1 MDAVNLDFFVRAAAG
16 NPGALSFC
24 VEAARHDPWLAFRA
38 IDRAIRAGVTGERLY
53 ILWNDRYH
61 RDTVSTM
68 KVLCTWDKYA
78 LQRLFEPVDPDLGFR
93 LKSFFYEEDDE
104 NGEEV

>member
-1 MDAVNLDFFVRAAAG
+1 L
-16 NPGALSFC
+16 
-24 VEAARHDPWLAFRA
+24 RHDPWLASRA

-68 KVLCTWDKYA
+68 QVLCTWDKYA
-78 LQRLFEPVDPDLGFR
+78 LQRLFEPEYLDLGR
-93 LKSFFYEEDDE
+93 LKSFFFQEDDE

>member
-1 MDAVNLDFFVRAAAG
+1 MDAVNLDFFVRAADG

-24 VEAARHDPWLAFRA
+24 IDAVQHDPWLAFRA

-53 ILWNDRYH
+53 ILWNDRHH

-68 KVLCTWDKYA
+68 QILCTWDKYA
-78 LQRLFEPVDPDLGFR
+78 LRRLFEPVDPDMGFR

-104 NGEEV
+104 NG

>member
-24 VEAARHDPWLAFRA
+24 VEAVRLDPWLAFRA

-68 KVLCTWDKYA
+68 QVLCTWDKYA
-78 LQRLFEPVDPDLGFR
+78 LQRLFQPVDPDMGFR
-93 LKSFFYEEDDE
+93 LKPFFYEEDDE
-104 NGEEV
+104 NG